1 MSIVSRPWPYAVF
14 PLHFRYDLFH
24 TNFVRCLIFQAS
36 NETLLLRA
44 HSSPMK
50 IYAIKYSVMVLHC
63 IRLIKPITFV
73 NSMTYFIHISLSIFA
88 QGVNIKRTD
97 DSQWWELFDK
107 NTKRF
112 YYYNVASQTTAWH
125 RPTNCDIIPLAK
137 LQTLKQNTDPND
149 ARDDFPGAS
158 NEKFTSDLRHGT
170 PSNTTNILP
179 PPSAPESRSADILS
193 HISERHNSYR
203 LVSYRTIPLNCHL
216 QFQLNNIFLFVFLSV
231 FRSLSV
237 SMMEINNATVAS
249 LLGTPIPLVK
259 TNHIAIADMLKV
271 SNPNIFH
278 SAIFHH
284 FSHYSNSFVSDCCH
298 TRSQAQLRRMV
309 ECRI

>member
-1 MSIVSRPWPYAVF
+1 MTYIFILVF
-14 PLHFRYDLFH
+14 YLLCVLFH
-24 TNFVRCLIFQAS
+24 FL
-36 NETLLLRA
+36 
-44 HSSPMK
+44 
-50 IYAIKYSVMVLHC
+50 
-63 IRLIKPITFV
+63 
-73 NSMTYFIHISLSIFA
+73 

-158 NEKFTSDLRHGT
+158 NAKFTSDRHGT
-170 PSNTTNILP
+170 SNNTSNILP

-203 LVSYRTIPLNCHL
+203 
-216 QFQLNNIFLFVFLSV
+216 FVFYTLSNEQNI
-231 FRSLSV
+231 SV
-237 SMMEINNATVAS
+237 ESPYA
-249 LLGTPIPLVK
+249 L
-259 TNHIAIADMLKV
+259 
-271 SNPNIFH
+271 
-278 SAIFHH
+278 
-284 FSHYSNSFVSDCCH
+284 
-298 TRSQAQLRRMV
+298 
-309 ECRI
+309 